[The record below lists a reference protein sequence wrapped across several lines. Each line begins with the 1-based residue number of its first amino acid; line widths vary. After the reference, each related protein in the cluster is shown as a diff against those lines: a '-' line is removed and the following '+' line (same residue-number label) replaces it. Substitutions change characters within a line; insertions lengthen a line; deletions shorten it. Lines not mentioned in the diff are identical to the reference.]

1 MAVVSQGQYFADHS
15 QVAYSPCYD
24 SQYGQQYPAGQVM
37 LVPAQQLQAMPQGT
51 FMYVPA
57 AYMMDGLVAG
67 ARGEDPEG
75 RRMTSGQQGGWKPNA
90 AAADFVPGGAALSAA
105 APDFSLQSPTVAESA
120 ASSGAPVEFGP
131 APAPARAGEE
141 AAGSESDDKTPMPA
155 GSRWAQGPPK
165 IADKKKLPESPT
177 KASSS
182 ETPTV
187 AEAAQPAAA
196 QPSKASQ
203 PARQANKTLS
213 ADTPAFEPR
222 ALVPTAEPFWPG
234 RVVLSPN
241 AAVFTPTGGF
251 DSMNQQWGAQ
261 SALPQQHQHSISGL
275 NLEPPPIAKL
285 GALAS
290 NGENPAEV
298 LDRKFHAVEVQ
309 RQRRAQEQEAAA
321 AAARAEQERVEQER
335 KKAEE
340 AAKAAEEEQRL
351 KREAAAKAR
360 AEEEERQRVE
370 AAAAERRREEAAA
383 AELARK
389 QAEEEAAAEAAAEAE
404 RVAEEEARQ
413 AQLQKTLDEEKA
425 AKDEESE
432 TAGSRDSSPGPGVV
446 APPADSP
453 ESTSVC
459 SAEVKD
465 ADEQATNIDVR
476 ASGNAAEDEDAVYY
490 SVQELLRY
498 KGLDYGETPDAVSNL
513 TIGVD
518 DKPRGLR
525 PGQPAIN
532 RRHTGG
538 LRPGA
543 SPSGGS
549 MRESMFGTRMGRAK
563 TEGNLRRQPTATLPE
578 SSANAYKISAPK
590 SREEKLERQVRSLL
604 NKIAPENLDTIA
616 SRMEE
621 IELENATEMTQV
633 IKIILGKALDEP
645 HYSATYGDM
654 VAVLAD
660 KYPAFP
666 AETEDDKPQTLQR
679 LLLNAT
685 QEQYEALP
693 RTAKPTPEQKEK
705 FGDDTAALDEEIT
718 RQRKRVRAM
727 VHFIGNLYIRKL
739 LVTKVVQALLKELAV
754 PGGKKYPEELE
765 VDCACDLMST
775 IGFTLDSEPK
785 GKVMLDSIVGR
796 MKELQKSGKYSTR
809 CLCVMMDTLD
819 LRANGWRMKA
829 KREVAKTLK
838 EVGESAKHKN
848 ALTFETVIAG
858 ARPKHVAAKPAK
870 GAPVPSPTSKPKVD
884 AGKVIRYV
892 QYFAEDHDGDALAQE
907 WRDMNLSPEGICMA
921 VQFILEKAVVGS
933 LSRVAE
939 ALKCLVDAELI
950 TREIIFAEIATRE
963 GKLEDI
969 ILDCPKAPEHLE
981 AIKAAVS

>member
-1 MAVVSQGQYFADHS
+1 MAVVSQEQYFADHS

-57 AYMMDGLVAG
+57 YMMDGVVAG

-75 RRMTSGQQGGWKPNA
+75 RRMASGQQGGWKPNA
-90 AAADFVPGGAALSAA
+90 AAADFVPGGA

-141 AAGSESDDKTPMPA
+141 AAGSESDEKAPMPA

-165 IADKKKLPESPT
+165 IADKKKSPESPA

-182 ETPTV
+182 EAPTA
-187 AEAAQPAAA
+187 AEASQPAAA
-196 QPSKASQ
+196 QPSKAAQ
-203 PARQANKTLS
+203 PAKQANKTLS

-222 ALVPTAEPFWPG
+222 ALVPTAEPYWPG

-241 AAVFTPTGGF
+241 AAVFTPTAGF
-251 DSMNQQWGAQ
+251 DGMSQQWGAP
-261 SALPQQHQHSISGL
+261 APVPRQQQHSISGL

-285 GALAS
+285 SALAA
-290 NGENPAEV
+290 NGENPADV
-298 LDRKFHAVEVQ
+298 LDRKFHAVEAQ

-335 KKAEE
+335 KKAQE
-340 AAKAAEEEQRL
+340 AEKAAEEEQRV
-351 KREAAAKAR
+351 KREQAAAAAKAR
-360 AEEEERQRVE
+360 AEEAQRQREE
-370 AAAAERRREEAAA
+370 AAAEERRREEEAAA
-383 AELARK
+383 AAK
-389 QAEEEAAAEAAAEAE
+389 QAEEAAAAAAAEAE
-404 RVAEEEARQ
+404 RAAEEAARQ
-413 AQLQKTLDEEKA
+413 AELQKTLDEEKA

-432 TAGSRDSSPGPGVV
+432 TAGSRDSSPGPGAVV
-446 APPADSP
+446 ALADSP

-459 SAEVKD
+459 SAEVKEPE
-465 ADEQATNIDVR
+465 EQATSNDAR
-476 ASGNAAEDEDAVYY
+476 AAGDAVEDEDAVYY

-498 KGLDYGETPDAVSNL
+498 KGLDYGETPEAVSNL
-513 TIGVD
+513 TIGMD

-525 PGQPAIN
+525 PGQPGIH

-543 SPSGGS
+543 SPSGGGL
-549 MRESMFGTRMGRAK
+549 RESMFGTRMGRAK

-578 SSANAYKISAPK
+578 ASANAYKISAPK
-590 SREEKLERQVRSLL
+590 TREEKLERQVRSLL

-693 RTAKPTPEQKEK
+693 RTAKPTAEQKEK
-705 FGDDTAALDEEIT
+705 FADDPAGMEEEIT

-739 LVTKVVQALLKELAV
+739 LVTKVVQALLKDLAA
-754 PGGKKYPEELE
+754 PAKKKYPEELE
-765 VDCACDLMST
+765 VDCACDLLST

-785 GKVMLDSIVGR
+785 GKMIIDTIVGR
-796 MKELQKSGKYSTR
+796 LKELQQSGKYTTR

-819 LRANGWRMKA
+819 LRSNGWRMKA

-858 ARPKHVAAKPAK
+858 ARPKHVAAKPVK
-870 GAPVPSPTSKPKVD
+870 GAPAPSPTSKPKVD
-884 AGKVIRYV
+884 QTKVIRYV
-892 QYFAEDHDGDALAQE
+892 QYFADDEDGDALIQE
-907 WRDMNLSPEGICMA
+907 WRDMALSAEGSAMA
-921 VQFILEKAVVGS
+921 VQFILEKAVLGS
-933 LSRVAE
+933 LKKVAE
-939 ALKCLVDAELI
+939 ALKCLVDADLI
-950 TREIIFAEIATRE
+950 TRETILAEIATRE
-963 GKLEDI
+963 GKLEEV
-969 ILDCPKAPEHLE
+969 ILDCPKAPAHLE
-981 AIKAAVS
+981 AIKGAIS